1 MKEFLDN
8 QYKNL
13 FLWVPFI
20 MAFGAALYFS
30 IGAEPN
36 FRFPI
41 IIVGLLCGII
51 YRYKNVFIRAIA
63 LFAFGFFYAM
73 SFTHFIDTPQ
83 IKDSFGFVPISATVR
98 DIDFT
103 PDSTR
108 VLLSVPARQIDSDLP
123 DKNLNIRVSI
133 KDGDITPDIG
143 DTITGDAM
151 LFHPSAK
158 YTPASFDFARW
169 AYFNKISATGF
180 FQDYEIKKQKSSG
193 DLRTFIHN
201 KSDSVLTDALVLGYK
216 KVLPENDSD
225 IWKSVGIGH
234 VWSIS
239 GFHMTLIGGWLFA
252 LFYLL
257 FRLIAPL
264 SKRIPAKYPAIICA
278 WFGLVFYLFL
288 SGVSVA
294 TTRAFLMATLVFVAT
309 LFGRGVLSLRNAA
322 LAFLVIFLIN
332 PFSIMNAGF
341 QLSFAAIFGLIW
353 FFDNKNNYIK
363 RDFIKRV
370 IHYVYLSIQ
379 TAIIATIWTLP
390 FIIAHFGYIPIYGL
404 VGNIILLPVFSIA
417 IMPLV
422 MVGTICALFGH
433 HYLLNITDSIYNF
446 TLNIATHISDLPW
459 ANLSMPHISNTVLI
473 LIVFGFLFLMII
485 EKPDSKNFFMKN
497 INYVLCAVF
506 VSIGIAIYAYQPKPL
521 FYATG
526 DHELVAF
533 NVAGKLQ
540 FNKSRASKHYF
551 AFNSWYE
558 FNNEIKPDK
567 NTRYKC
573 DHGFCVY
580 KTPKWNLAYMQNFT
594 AVLDNMEKVCRDKNT
609 DFIVS
614 VFNIKSENCYGKILD
629 DGLLIYPNGHV
640 VKITNRRPWHNQHQ

>member
-30 IGAEPN
+30 VGAEPN

-41 IIVGLLCGII
+41 IIAGLLCGII

-108 VLLSVPARQIDSDLP
+108 VLLSVPAKQIDSDLP

-133 KDGDITPDIG
+133 KDGDIIPDIG

-180 FQDYEIKKQKSSG
+180 FQNYEIKKQKSSG

-278 WFGLVFYLFL
+278 WSGLVFYLFL

-309 LFGRGVLSLRNAA
+309 LFGRCVLSLRNAA

-363 RDFIKRV
+363 RSFFKRA

-390 FIIAHFGYIPIYGL
+390 FIIAHFGHVPIYGL
-404 VGNIILLPVFSIA
+404 IGNILLLPIFSIA

-422 MVGTICALFGH
+422 MVGTICALFGY
-433 HYLLNITDSIYNF
+433 HYLLNITDTIYNF
-446 TLNIATHISDLPW
+446 TLNIATNISNLPF

-473 LIVFGFLFLMII
+473 LVVFGFLFLMII

-497 INYVLCAVF
+497 VNYVLCAVF
-506 VSIGIAIYAYQPKPL
+506 VSVGITIYACQPRPL

-533 NVAGKLQ
+533 NVDGKLQ

-614 VFNIKSENCYGKILD
+614 VFDIKSESCYGKILT